1 MKNTK
6 QPDPRRQN
14 GLFRGSLVT
23 LITMSTLSKP
33 SRKSAFTLIEL
44 LTVIAIIGILAA
56 ILIPAIGAVREQANS
71 SKSVANL
78 RQIGNAVS
86 MYTNVNNG
94 KFPLLNRKTPGA
106 DEKYYWTQAIEEV
119 IFQWDRSESGNHPIF
134 QDPTLE
140 EHHTNSDYGGNISF
154 FGNGADNSPGAANSY
169 MSIFKLARPA
179 TSVFVCTA
187 HNPSNA
193 KKQGSPLVSGSYA
206 NSGSGN
212 GVPHARL
219 SGNQV
224 GLVFADGHVEL
235 VDGERLDSD
244 DDYRKRL
251 FDPSAL

>member
-1 MKNTK
+1 MK
-6 QPDPRRQN
+6 DARGLLILCALILFGVWI
-14 GLFRGSLVT
+14 GLFLLKWQGGSHEKG
-23 LITMSTLSKP
+23 ITTDTT
-33 SRKSAFTLIEL
+33 AGEV
-44 LTVIAIIGILAA
+44 VI
-56 ILIPAIGAVREQANS
+56 
-71 SKSVANL
+71 NL
-78 RQIGNAVS
+78 PEA
-86 MYTNVNNG
+86 
-94 KFPLLNRKTPGA
+94 A
-106 DEKYYWTQAIEEV
+106 DEKYFWTQAIEEV

-140 EHHTNSDYGGNISF
+140 EHHTNSDYGGNITF
-154 FGNGADNSPGAANSY
+154 FGNGAESSPGAANSY

-187 HNPSNA
+187 DNPSSA
-193 KKQGSPLVSGSYA
+193 KKQGSPLVNGSYV

-219 SGNQV
+219 SRNQV